1 MKHARANPGPRR
13 VKRRKWP
20 RVVGAILGLLILGT
34 GIIMIDSWS
43 ALGTR
48 PEGARLERLQRSPQF
63 AGGRFA
69 NRLPPQEPEM
79 WPVLKRWLFEDNPLR
94 EPSEPVPVVRRVA
107 QDFTSASAEPRITW
121 FGHSS
126 LLVEM
131 DGQRILI
138 DPMWGDYAS
147 PGRLFGVKRFFAPP
161 IPLDDL
167 PPIDAVILS
176 HDHYDHL
183 DEPTI
188 KALRERVP
196 LFAVPLGLGAHLEY
210 WGVPPERIV
219 ELDWWER
226 VTVGGVELVC
236 TPARHFSGRM
246 VIDRDATL
254 WAGWALLGQ
263 TRRVF
268 FSGDSGL
275 FPGFAEIGARL
286 GPFDVTMMES
296 GAYNADWP
304 DVHMGP
310 EQAVEAH
317 RMVRGRLMLPIH
329 WGTFNLAFHGWT
341 EPVERL
347 LVAAERA
354 GVQVAI
360 PRPGESILP
369 ASPPAVERW
378 WPSQPWQTAEE
389 APVVSTGLVPV
400 VAE

>member
-1 MKHARANPGPRR
+1 
-13 VKRRKWP
+13 
-20 RVVGAILGLLILGT
+20 
-34 GIIMIDSWS
+34 MIDIWS

-48 PEGARLERLQRSPQF
+48 PEGARLERIQQSEQF
-63 AGGRFA
+63 VDGRFV
-69 NRLPPQEPEM
+69 NRLAPQEPEF
-79 WPVLKRWLFEDNPLR
+79 WAVLKRWLFEDNPLR
-94 EPSEPVPVVRRVA
+94 EPSEPLPVAQRVA
-107 QDFTSASAEPRITW
+107 QEFANPASEPRITW

-126 LLVEM
+126 VLVEL

-167 PPIDAVILS
+167 PEIDAVVLS

-196 LFAVPLGLGAHLEY
+196 FFVVPLGLGAHLEY

-226 VTVGGVELVC
+226 VDVGGVELVC

-246 VIDRDATL
+246 FIDRDATL
-254 WAGWALLGQ
+254 WAGWALIGQ
-263 TRRVF
+263 SRRVF

-275 FPGFAEIGARL
+275 FPGFEEIGARL
-286 GPFDVTMMES
+286 GPFDVTMMET

-317 RMVRGRLMLPIH
+317 RMVRGRLMMPIH

-360 PRPGESILP
+360 PRPGESITP
-369 ASPPAVERW
+369 ASPPGVERW
-378 WPSQPWQTAEE
+378 WPAQSWQTAEQ

-400 VAE
+400 VAD